1 MNNFNKLWKYILL
14 NENQLS
20 LVFILLKNVNLT
32 NDVKW
37 NKNKNK
43 MATLI

>member
-20 LVFILLKNVNLT
+20 LVFILLKNVNLN

-37 NKNKNK
+37 NKNNK